1 MLVKHSTQTV
11 KQVLSVK
18 QLDTFNYY
26 LLTNRDNSNDSTVS
40 KMNHEIREQAV

>member
-11 KQVLSVK
+11 KQVISVK
-18 QLDTFNYY
+18 QLDAFNYY

-40 KMNHEIREQAV
+40 KMNHETGEKAV